1 MSEEKL
7 KPNECVQDEY
17 IQDECVNEEALNYEN
32 EIINLKAELENK
44 TKEFDALKDSFLR
57 ANADFENIKKRLEKE
72 KLSAVEFAQEGFL
85 KELLPV
91 LDALENASNFE
102 ADDEF
107 SKKLLEGIS
116 LTLDLFKNM
125 LKKHS
130 IVEINPNIGDE
141 FNPEIHEAMMF
152 SEVEGMPSQQI
163 AAVFAKGYL
172 LKDRTIRACKVSVSK

>member
-7 KPNECVQDEY
+7 KPNECVQDEC